1 MIRGGGGSRILT
13 RTLQSSL
20 NALEAFLERAVGDV
34 HIAGKRMECVRLFSS
49 GGEGGVR
56 RRGEETVVMK
66 IAEPSARGTRGGLET
81 SWRQQQASRRD
92 EKEAPCLAR
101 SERRAMAAAAAATEY
116 GEASNKIRAWAEG
129 VTASDEVERGGWLV
143 GRAGCLALAMEGSQ
157 QGSPAHRRV
166 A

>member
-20 NALEAFLERAVGDV
+20 NALEAFLERAV
-34 HIAGKRMECVRLFSS
+34 S
-49 GGEGGVR
+49 
-56 RRGEETVVMK
+56 
-66 IAEPSARGTRGGLET
+66 PSRAHAAHGGGLET